1 MTPPQQPRRRPSKYT
16 ADRQVPGAFDGET
29 ITRRRFMTGTASAAG
44 AVALA
49 ATTLP
54 ALAFAIAPVFEHAAD
69 TWQDVGPLSR
79 FTDTDYVP
87 AVITIEPGVGEAGR
101 SIAYIRRHNVA
112 IDGPAKDKYDHV
124 IAISSRC
131 VHVGCPVR
139 YVAPARSFVCPCHG
153 GVYDFRGIR
162 SGGPPP
168 RPLDRFY
175 TLIREGQVLVGPR
188 YSVNKELR
196 RFSPRDPGQPLDGIG
211 QFLYPARPTTP
222 PAPPGAKS

>member
-1 MTPPQQPRRRPSKYT
+1 
-16 ADRQVPGAFDGET
+16 
-29 ITRRRFMTGTASAAG
+29 MTGTAYAAG

-49 ATTLP
+49 ATALP
-54 ALAFAIAPVFEHAAD
+54 ALAFAIAPVLEHTAD

-79 FTDTDYVP
+79 FTDSDYLP
-87 AVITIEPGVGEAGR
+87 EVITIEPGVGEAGL

-112 IDGPAKDKYDHV
+112 IDGPAKDEYDHM

-139 YVAPARSFVCPCHG
+139 YVAAAKSFVCPCHG

-162 SGGPPP
+162 TGGPPP
-168 RPLDRFY
+168 RPLDHFY

-188 YSVNKELR
+188 YSVNTELR
-196 RFSPRDPGQPLDGIG
+196 RFSPRDPGEPLDGIG
-211 QFLYPARPTTP
+211 QFLYPARPSTP